1 MPDIDRERPARERPE
16 LAAISRDPEAFERFY
31 RTHVDLVGRFIA
43 RRVSDPH
50 TVADLTADVFLAAI
64 TSAHSYRP
72 ERGSVAGWMHG
83 VARHVV
89 ASEFKRQARE
99 LDAARRAGGRR
110 VLGPEDI
117 TRIEER
123 IDAEQSARR
132 AYEALSAMPEPARQ
146 LIELIA
152 VDGLTLAEA
161 AAALGVT
168 PLVARVRLH
177 RARKSLRGIGSRT
190 LSTPAST
197 TI

>member
-1 MPDIDRERPARERPE
+1 MPDIDSDRPD
-16 LAAISRDPEAFERFY
+16 LTAIGRDPEAFELFY
-31 RTHVDLVGRFIA
+31 RSHVDMVGRFIA

-64 TSAHSYRP
+64 ASAHSYRP

-89 ASEFKRQARE
+89 AGEFKRQARE
-99 LDAARRAGGRR
+99 QDAARRDGGRR
-110 VLGPEDI
+110 PVGTEDI
-117 TRIEER
+117 ARIEER
-123 IDAEQSARR
+123 IDAEKHARR
-132 AYEALSAMPEPARQ
+132 TYEALTAMPEPARQ

-152 VDGLTLAEA
+152 VDGLTLTQA

-177 RARKSLRGIGSRT
+177 RARKSLRTIT
-190 LSTPAST
+190 AHPLSTSAL
-197 TI
+197 TII

>member
-1 MPDIDRERPARERPE
+1 VPDIDRERPDQ
-16 LAAISRDPEAFERFY
+16 AAIGHDPEAFERFY
-31 RTHVDLVGRFIA
+31 RAHVEMVGRFIA

-64 TSAHSYRP
+64 ASAHTYRP

-83 VARHVV
+83 VARNVV
-89 ASEFKRQARE
+89 AGEARRRARE
-99 LDAARRAGGRR
+99 HDAARRAGARR
-110 VLGPEDI
+110 AVGAEDI
-117 TRIEER
+117 ARIEER
-123 IDAEQSARR
+123 IDAEQNARR
-132 AYEALSAMPEPARQ
+132 TYEALAGMPGPARE

-152 VDGLTLAEA
+152 VDGLTVAEA

-177 RARKSLRGIGSRT
+177 RARKALRALIGHP
-190 LSTPAST
+190 LSVPASA